1 MKTCGTVQ
9 MMRFSLGLQ
18 MKKRMK
24 QMKATR
30 NRTETHTLQS
40 KEILVKVSF
49 STFGTP
55 TLAGQGPLHKIHN
68 NWFLAFLISET
79 SKMDQRFF
87 LFFSIIGPLNS

>member
-9 MMRFSLGLQ
+9 MMKFSLGLQ

-40 KEILVKVSF
+40 KEILVKVS
-49 STFGTP
+49 
-55 TLAGQGPLHKIHN
+55 LAGQSPLHKIHN

-87 LFFSIIGPLNS
+87 LFFSIIGSLNS

>member
-1 MKTCGTVQ
+1 MKACGTVQ
-9 MMRFSLGLQ
+9 MMKVSLGLQ

-24 QMKATR
+24 QMKVRR
-30 NRTETHTLQS
+30 NCAEIHTLQS

-55 TLAGQGPLHKIHN
+55 TLAGQGLLHSYHN

-79 SKMDQRFF
+79 SEMDQRFF
-87 LFFSIIGPLNS
+87 LIFSKIGPIKS